1 MNERIRQ
8 FAKEAGAYF
17 GDASVDY
24 FGEPHLAFVN
34 TSNIDLEKFA
44 ELIVGECANKI
55 AESFIPEDELIE
67 DYKKDWDN
75 TMRFAANSIKQHFG
89 VDE

>member
-34 TSNIDLEKFA
+34 TGNIDLEKFA
-44 ELIVGECANKI
+44 ELIVGECTRKIEDI
-55 AESFIPEDELIE
+55 AESSNNPQLIYRVAVE
-67 DYKKDWDN
+67 VLE
-75 TMRFAANSIKQHFG
+75 HFG
-89 VDE
+89 VEE